1 MYAVANVTPS
11 VVAAYRDRRL
21 ETCQPSTVARDLAVL
36 SSIFNHARREW
47 QIGTLNP
54 VSAIRK
60 PAVGPGRDRV
70 LSVAE
75 ERRLLHYALP
85 TGRRNPLLLPL
96 LRVALETAM
105 RKGELLGMRWEDVDL
120 DRAVVQLQMTKN
132 GSSRRVP
139 LSSNA
144 VLVLKSIPRHDSGNV
159 FPIGVAAL
167 DRMFRRLCQRA
178 QVDGFRFHDLRHT
191 ATTRL
196 AAKLPN
202 IIELAAVTGHQSLQ
216 MLKRYLHPS
225 AEELARKLG

>member
-1 MYAVANVTPS
+1 MASIRKRGSAYQARVSRKGFPSEVKSFETKHEAERWARSVEAAMDGGTHLRSRPAETLLLSDLLKRYGESVTPSKRGARDEGIRLRALARDRIAMYAVANVTPS

-85 TGRRNPLLLPL
+85 TGRRNPLLGQPD
-96 LRVALETAM
+96 
-105 RKGELLGMRWEDVDL
+105 G
-120 DRAVVQLQMTKN
+120 
-132 GSSRRVP
+132 RREQVSP
-139 LSSNA
+139 VREHLSSCRDYPA
-144 VLVLKSIPRHDSGNV
+144 G
-159 FPIGVAAL
+159 
-167 DRMFRRLCQRA
+167 
-178 QVDGFRFHDLRHT
+178 
-191 ATTRL
+191 
-196 AAKLPN
+196 LP
-202 IIELAAVTGHQSLQ
+202 
-216 MLKRYLHPS
+216 P
-225 AEELARKLG
+225 